1 MIATL
6 RRPAGLRQRLL
17 AVVVLATAVALAAM
31 VAGFNVLLGSRL
43 DGTADDLLRTQVA
56 AERAEVRIVG
66 RQVTLP
72 DLSETGPVIG
82 EPVWVF
88 SGRRLIERPR
98 NLGAL
103 DAQARA
109 LASSRGRRMLQLER
123 PEVRLLALPIR
134 DRGGRRVG
142 TIVAAAST
150 TPFRRTRDVALASSL
165 VLAGA
170 LFVAALLAAHWML
183 RAGLRPVARMTAQAA
198 EWSENDLDRRFG
210 LGPPHDELTQLAA
223 TLDALLG
230 RLAAG
235 LRHEQ
240 RFTAEL
246 SHELRTPLTRM
257 RAQAQLALADDPP
270 DEQREAWIAVLRS
283 SGEMAETL
291 DALLA
296 VARADAR
303 ERPGVTD
310 AGRAAEAVADRFTPL
325 AAERGVRIDVDTADA
340 GTYRAGVDAEL
351 LERLLQP
358 LVDNACRY
366 ATSEVTIAVRREPD
380 AIVLE
385 VADDGPG
392 VRADERER
400 IFEPAV
406 RGSAGTALREGTGLG
421 LALARR
427 LARAAGGS
435 VEALER
441 PDGACF
447 AVRVPPA

>member
-1 MIATL
+1 MIAAL
-6 RRPAGLRQRLL
+6 RRPAGLRQRLM
-17 AVVVLATAVALAAM
+17 AVVVLATVVALAATI
-31 VAGFNVLLGSRL
+31 AGFNLLLASRL
-43 DGTADDLLRTQVA
+43 DHTADDVLRAQA
-56 AERAEVRIVG
+56 ESERAEIRVVG
-66 RQVTLP
+66 GRLRLP
-72 DLSETGPVIG
+72 DLPDNGPAIE

-88 SGRRLIERPR
+88 EGRRAIERPR
-98 NLGAL
+98 HLGRL
-103 DAQARA
+103 HRRVQA
-109 LASSRGRRMLQLER
+109 LASGAARTVGLDR
-123 PEVRLLALPIR
+123 PDVRLLARPIL
-134 DRGGRRVG
+134 DHGRRVG
-142 TIVAAAST
+142 TIVAAVSM
-150 TPFRRTRDVALASSL
+150 TPYRRSRDVAFVTSL
-165 VLAGA
+165 LLAGA
-170 LFVAALLAAHWML
+170 LLVASVLAARWVL
-183 RAGLRPVARMTAQAA
+183 KAGLRPVARMTAQAA

-210 LGPPHDELTQLAA
+210 LGPPNDELTQLAA

-230 RLAAG
+230 HLAAW

-257 RAQAQLALADDPP
+257 RAQAQLALADDLP
-270 DEQREAWIAVLRS
+270 DDQREAWTAVLRA

-296 VARADAR
+296 GARADAR
-303 ERPGVTD
+303 KRPGVSD
-310 AGRAAEAVADRFTPL
+310 ARRAAEADAERFAPL
-325 AAERGVRIDVDTADA
+325 AAERDVHIGVEA
-340 GTYRAGVDAEL
+340 GGEPLRAGVDAEL

-366 ATSEVTIAVRREPD
+366 AAGEVTIAVCRD
-380 AIVLE
+380 AASV
-385 VADDGPG
+385 VFKVGDDGPG

-447 AVRVPPA
+447 AVRVPRA

>member
-1 MIATL
+1 MIRRL
-6 RRPAGLRQRLL
+6 RRPAGLRQRLF
-17 AVVVLATAVALAAM
+17 AVVVLATAVALAATF
-31 VAGFNVLLGSRL
+31 AGFNLLLASRL
-43 DGTADDLLRTQVA
+43 DRTADDLLRTQIST
-56 AERAEVRIVG
+56 ERAEIRVIGER
-66 RQVTLP
+66 VTLP
-72 DLSETGPVIG
+72 DLRESGPVVG

-88 SGRRLIERPR
+88 AGPRVIERPR
-98 NLGAL
+98 SLAPLEGR
-103 DAQARA
+103 ARA
-109 LASSRGRRMLQLER
+109 LTSGPGRTLQLEH
-123 PEVRLLALPIR
+123 PEVRLLSVPIR
-134 DRGGRRVG
+134 DRAGRRVG
-142 TIVAAAST
+142 TIVAATST
-150 TPFRRTRDVALASSL
+150 TPFRRTRMVAFVLSLLLA
-165 VLAGA
+165 AA
-170 LFVAALLAAHWML
+170 LFVAALLASRWVL

-257 RAQAQLALADDPP
+257 RAQAQLALADDLP
-270 DEQREAWIAVLRS
+270 DDQREAWAAVLRS
-283 SGEMAETL
+283 SGEMAGTL

-303 ERPGVTD
+303 ERPGVSD
-310 AGRAAEAVADRFTPL
+310 AHRAADAVADRFVPL
-325 AAERGVRIDVDTADA
+325 AAERGVRIDVDAD
-340 GTYRAGVDAEL
+340 GLEMLPAGVDAEL

-366 ATSEVTIAVRREPD
+366 ATSEVTIALRRETD
-380 AIVLE
+380 AVVFE

-435 VEALER
+435 VEAIER

-447 AVRVPPA
+447 VVRVPPA

>member
-1 MIATL
+1 MTARP

-17 AVVVLATAVALAAM
+17 AVVVLATAVALAATI
-31 VAGFNVLLGSRL
+31 AGFNLLLAARL
-43 DGTADDLLRTQVA
+43 DGTADDLLRTQIT
-56 AERAEVRIVG
+56 AERDEVRITG
-66 RQVTLP
+66 DRVTLP
-72 DLSETGPVIG
+72 DLPETGPVIG
-82 EPVWVF
+82 EPVWVY

-98 NLGAL
+98 NLQSLDGRARELAAGPGGAL
-103 DAQARA
+103 
-109 LASSRGRRMLQLER
+109 QLDR
-123 PEVRLLALPIR
+123 PEVRLLAVPIR

-142 TIVAAAST
+142 TIVAATST
-150 TPFRRTRDVALASSL
+150 TPFRRTRDVALVSSL

-170 LFVAALLAAHWML
+170 LFVASLFTARWVL

-257 RAQAQLALADDPP
+257 RAQAQLALADDLP
-270 DEQREAWIAVLRS
+270 DDQREAWTAVLRS

-303 ERPGVTD
+303 KRPGVSD
-310 AGRAAEAVADRFTPL
+310 ARRAADAVADRFEPL
-325 AAERGVRIDVDTADA
+325 AAERGVHIGVVA
-340 GTYRAGVDAEL
+340 GGTGPLRAGVDAEL

-366 ATSEVTIAVRREPD
+366 AASEVTIAVRGEPD
-380 AIVLE
+380 AVVFE

-392 VRADERER
+392 VQADERER

-406 RGSAGTALREGTGLG
+406 RGRAGTALREGTGLG

>member
-1 MIATL
+1 MIRAR

-17 AVVVLATAVALAAM
+17 AVVVVATAVALAATI
-31 VAGFNVLLGSRL
+31 ALFNLLLDSRL
-43 DGTADDLLRTQVA
+43 DRTADDLLRMQVN
-56 AERAEVRIVG
+56 AERAEVKIVG
-66 RQVTLP
+66 GGVTLP
-72 DLSETGPVIG
+72 DLPENGPVIG

-88 SGRRLIERPR
+88 SGDRLIERPR
-98 NLGAL
+98 NLQRLDRQAFALVHGPGRFVELEPAGA
-103 DAQARA
+103 
-109 LASSRGRRMLQLER
+109 
-123 PEVRLLALPIR
+123 RLLGLPIL
-134 DRGGRRVG
+134 DPGGRRVG
-142 TIVAAAST
+142 TVVAVTST
-150 TPFRRTRDVALASSL
+150 TPFKRTRDVALVSSL

-170 LFVAALLAAHWML
+170 LFVVALLAARWVL

-198 EWSENDLDRRFG
+198 EWSEKDLDRRFG
-210 LGPPHDELTQLAA
+210 LGPPHDELTQLAD

-257 RAQAQLALADDPP
+257 RAQAQLALGDHLPDD
-270 DEQREAWIAVLRS
+270 QREAWTAVLRS
-283 SGEMAETL
+283 SGEMSETL

-296 VARADAR
+296 GARADAR
-303 ERPGVTD
+303 QRPGVSD
-310 AGRAAEAVADRFTPL
+310 AHRAAEAVADRFTPL
-325 AAERGVRIDVDTADA
+325 AAERGVEIDVDFA
-340 GTYRAGVDAEL
+340 GPAPLRAGVDAEL

-366 ATSEVTIAVRREPD
+366 ATSEVTIAVRRERD
-380 AIVLE
+380 TVVFE

>member
-1 MIATL
+1 MTAAL

-17 AVVVLATAVALAAM
+17 AVVVLATAVALAATI
-31 VAGFNVLLGSRL
+31 AGFNLLLATRL
-43 DGTADDLLRTQVA
+43 DGTADDLLRTQA
-56 AERAEVRIVG
+56 NAERAEVKIVG
-66 RQVTLP
+66 GRVTLP
-72 DLSETGPVIG
+72 DLPEGGPVIG

-88 SGRRLIERPR
+88 SGSRLIERPR
-98 NLGAL
+98 NLAAL
-103 DAQARA
+103 DRRARA
-109 LASSRGRRMLQLER
+109 LAGGPARTVQLEQ
-123 PEVRLLALPIR
+123 PDVRLMAEPVV
-134 DRGGRRVG
+134 DRGRRVG
-142 TIVAAAST
+142 TIVTATST
-150 TPFRRTRDVALASSL
+150 TPFRRTRDVALVASL

-170 LFVAALLAAHWML
+170 LFVASLLAARWVL

-210 LGPPHDELTQLAA
+210 LGPAHDELTQLAA

-257 RAQAQLALADDPP
+257 RAQAQLALADDLP
-270 DEQREAWIAVLRS
+270 DEQREAWTAVLRS

-296 VARADAR
+296 GARADSR
-303 ERPGVTD
+303 GRPGVSD
-310 AGRAAEAVADRFTPL
+310 ARRAAEAVADRFTPL
-325 AAERGVRIDVDTADA
+325 AAERGVRIDVEA
-340 GTYRAGVDAEL
+340 GGAEPLRAGVDAEL

-366 ATSEVTIAVRREPD
+366 AASAVTIAVRRVPD
-380 AIVLE
+380 AVVFE

-392 VRADERER
+392 VQADERER

-441 PDGACF
+441 PDGARF
-447 AVRVPPA
+447 EVRVPPA

>member
-1 MIATL
+1 MTAAA

-17 AVVVLATAVALAAM
+17 TVVVVATAVALAATI
-31 VAGFNVLLGSRL
+31 AGFNLLLASRL
-43 DGTADDLLRTQVA
+43 DRTADDLLRTQVA
-56 AERAEVRIVG
+56 AERAEVRIMDG
-66 RQVTLP
+66 RVTLP
-72 DLSETGPVIG
+72 DLPASGPVIG

-88 SGRRLIERPR
+88 SGPRLIERPR

-103 DAQARA
+103 GRHARA
-109 LASSRGRRMLQLER
+109 LALGPRRTVQLEG
-123 PEVRLLALPIR
+123 PDVRLLALPIR
-134 DRGGRRVG
+134 DRGRRVG
-142 TIVAAAST
+142 TIVAATST
-150 TPFRRTRDVALASSL
+150 TPFRRTRDVALVLSL

-170 LFVAALLAAHWML
+170 LFVAALVATRWLL
-183 RAGLRPVARMTAQAA
+183 RAGLQPVARMTAQAA

-210 LGPPHDELTQLAA
+210 LGPPRDELTQLAA

-257 RAQAQLALADDPP
+257 RAQAQLALADDLP
-270 DEQREAWIAVLRS
+270 DEQREAWTAVLRS

-296 VARADAR
+296 GARADAGT
-303 ERPGVTD
+303 RPGVSD
-310 AGRAAEAVADRFTPL
+310 ARRAAEAVADRFAPL
-325 AAERGVRIDVDTADA
+325 AAERGVRIDVAAA
-340 GTYRAGVDAEL
+340 GGEPLRAGVDAEL

-366 ATSEVTIAVRREPD
+366 AGAQVTIAVRREPD
-380 AIVLE
+380 AIVFE

-392 VRADERER
+392 VEADERER

-435 VEALER
+435 VESLER